1 MKKVSIIIPIY
12 NVEEYLS
19 QCLDSIVNQT
29 YSNLEVILINDGST
43 DNCLEICNKYIN
55 KYNWKLIN
63 KKNGGLSSARNA
75 GLKEFTGDY
84 VYFIDSDDWIKE
96 DMIEV
101 LVSLLENKKA
111 DIVECGI
118 YWVYDNEI
126 KIDNSD
132 NDYLMNRK
140 EVISS
145 YLLQTKKIHS
155 AVWNKLYKKEI
166 FNGLFFDE
174 VKLHEDGYFMYK
186 ALYNVKNFYLS
197 SYTGYYYRQNR
208 EGSIM
213 STAIKPKNIID
224 VTDLMYKRN
233 IFFREKEEYDLAE
246 MSESYY
252 YRTTLTNY
260 ITSVNILKDKDLI
273 LMLNN
278 ILLSSKKNIFSNK
291 YLKIKKLKFLLFF
304 YFKPV
309 FNYIYLNKKGD
320 I

>member
-132 NDYLMNRK
+132 NDYLM
-140 EVISS
+140 
-145 YLLQTKKIHS
+145 
-155 AVWNKLYKKEI
+155 
-166 FNGLFFDE
+166 D
-174 VKLHEDGYFMYK
+174 
-186 ALYNVKNFYLS
+186 
-197 SYTGYYYRQNR
+197 
-208 EGSIM
+208 
-213 STAIKPKNIID
+213 
-224 VTDLMYKRN
+224 
-233 IFFREKEEYDLAE
+233 
-246 MSESYY
+246 
-252 YRTTLTNY
+252 
-260 ITSVNILKDKDLI
+260 
-273 LMLNN
+273 
-278 ILLSSKKNIFSNK
+278 
-291 YLKIKKLKFLLFF
+291 
-304 YFKPV
+304 
-309 FNYIYLNKKGD
+309 
-320 I
+320 